1 MSKQSRARLVQHV
14 AAPDGPNT
22 FLARWGVLLASGIVV
37 LSALAAYHNSFS
49 VPFIFDDQ
57 GTITDNPT
65 IRHFGSALSP
75 PNSSTAGGRP
85 LLNLTLALNYALN
98 GTHVWGYH
106 ALNLFIHVL
115 AGLTLF
121 GIVRRTLV
129 QPVLSRRFGADA
141 VPLALAVAALWV
153 LHPLQ
158 TESVTYVVQRAES
171 LMGLF
176 YLLTLY
182 FFIRSTQSQSPGG
195 WQVLAGAACLLGMA
209 SKEVMVSAPLIV
221 LLYDRTFVAGT
232 FREAWGKRGRFYA
245 GLAGTWLLLGGLVA
259 GTQGRGGSAGF
270 GTHVTWWSYALTQ
283 FGAIVHYLRL
293 SLWPNPL
300 VFDYGT
306 TLATGAADIVPY
318 AMTVLLLVIGT
329 AFALWRR
336 PVIGF
341 VGCWFFAILAPTSSV
356 VPVATQTMAEHRM
369 YLALA
374 PVAVLVVLGL
384 YSLVGR
390 RSAVIF
396 LALAVGLGW
405 LSVQRN
411 KDYRSE
417 LSIWSDTVAKRPDNA
432 RALSNMGILLAKI
445 PNRIPEAIAAFEAAL
460 QINPDSAETHYN
472 LGNTLR
478 KLPGRVPDAIA
489 EYEAAVRI
497 NPGSAEAHDNFGNAL
512 LDVPGR
518 VPDAV
523 AQLEA
528 ALRINPDSAET
539 HYNLGNAL
547 RKMPGR
553 LPDAI
558 AQFEA
563 ALRLDPDSVEA
574 HNNFGTALLE
584 VPGRVPDAIAQF
596 EAALRLD
603 PDSVEAHIN
612 LGNVLFNVPG
622 RLPDAIVQFETAL
635 RLDPD
640 SVEAHYDLG
649 VVLAG
654 TPGRVPDAIVQL
666 KAALR
671 LKPDLAPAQEILGRL
686 QNQIGLQGTSPM
698 DSAVRPE

>member
-1 MSKQSRARLVQHV
+1 MQHV
-14 AAPDGPNT
+14 ATPDEPNP
-22 FLARWGVLLASGIVV
+22 FLARWSVLLASVIVV
-37 LSALAAYHNSFS
+37 FSALAVYHNSFS
-49 VPFIFDDQ
+49 VPFIFDDHVA
-57 GTITDNPT
+57 ITDNPT

-85 LLNLTLALNYALN
+85 VLNLTLALNYALN

-106 ALNLFIHVL
+106 ALNLLIHTL

-121 GIVRRTLV
+121 GLVRRTLV

-195 WQVLAGAACLLGMA
+195 WQVLAVAACLLGMA

-232 FREAWGKRGRFYA
+232 FREAWEKRGRFYA
-245 GLAGTWLLLGGLVA
+245 ALAGTWLLLGGLVA

-283 FGAIVHYLRL
+283 FWAIVHYLRL

-318 AMTVLLLVIGT
+318 AMIVLLLAIGA

-336 PVIGF
+336 PAIGF
-341 VGCWFFAILAPTSSV
+341 AGCWFFAILAPTSSV

-384 YSLVGR
+384 YSLLGR
-390 RSAVIF
+390 RSAVVF

-417 LSIWSDTVAKRPDNA
+417 LAIWTDTVAKRPDNA
-432 RALSNMGILLAKI
+432 RALSNMGILLAEM
-445 PNRIPEAIAAFEAAL
+445 PNRTPEAIAAFEAAL

-478 KLPGRVPDAIA
+478 KLPGRLPDAIA

-518 VPDAV
+518 LPDAV

-528 ALRINPDSAET
+528 ALRINPDSAKT

-547 RKMPGR
+547 RKLPGR
-553 LPDAI
+553 LPDAM
-558 AQFEA
+558 AQFET

-574 HNNFGTALLE
+574 HNNFGTALLD

-596 EAALRLD
+596 ETALRLD

-686 QNQIGLQGTSPM
+686 QNQIGLQGISPM